1 MDGFGRGS
9 SDRRLIRSG
18 DAMKKNLTRAA
29 LAALAVPASLIAA
42 GAFLVHPSPS
52 PAQDYVYIGVP
63 KCQICH
69 RTERQGKQ
77 FPIWDESRHSKSFA
91 ALSRPEAAAPAKA
104 AGLTTPPAESESC
117 LKCHAPLY
125 AKAPE
130 LKAEGVSCE
139 VCHGPGSVYKKLTLM
154 NNRTEAAQRGLIL
167 YDSPDKIK
175 ALCLTC
181 HADAHGKT
189 FDFDAAWPKIKHMK
203 P

>member
-1 MDGFGRGS
+1 
-9 SDRRLIRSG
+9 
-18 DAMKKNLTRAA
+18 MKKILMWT
-29 LAALAVPASLIAA
+29 ALAVPVSFAA
-42 GAFLVHPSPS
+42 GAYLVRPA
-52 PAQDYVYIGVP
+52 PAQEYVYVGVQ

-77 FPIWDESRHSKSFA
+77 FPIWEESRHAKSFA
-91 ALSRPEAAAPAKA
+91 ALSGPDAASKEKTGAP
-104 AGLTTPPAESESC
+104 TTPAAENESC

-130 LKAEGVSCE
+130 IKAEGVTCE
-139 VCHGPGSVYKKLTLM
+139 VCHGPGSVYKKLSLM
-154 NNRTEAAQRGLIL
+154 NDRAEAAQRGLVV
-167 YDSPDKIK
+167 YENADKIK

-181 HADAHGKT
+181 HAGAHGKT